1 MKLSGGGR
9 RRAEGGKKMTVSFE
23 VEGKVTGKGRPRV
36 TMHGTYTPANTR
48 HYEELVKLRY
58 KQACKLPP
66 AEGEVIVIIRA
77 YMTPAKS
84 LSTKKKAELMKDN
97 PMKKPDI
104 DNIAKIV
111 LDALNGVAWVDDK
124 QITTLHVFKQWD
136 ETEHLH
142 IWISRG
148 GEADA

>member
-1 MKLSGGGR
+1 
-9 RRAEGGKKMTVSFE
+9 MTVSFE
-23 VEGKVTGKGRPRV
+23 VEGEITGKGRPRV
-36 TMHGTYTPANTR
+36 TMHGTYTPAKTR

-66 AEGEVIVIIRA
+66 AEGEILITIIA
-77 YMTPAKS
+77 YMIPAKS
-84 LSTKKKAELMKDN
+84 LSKKKKAEIMMVH

-124 QITTLHVFKQWD
+124 QVTTLHVLKQWGN
-136 ETEHLH
+136 EEHLRVM
-142 IWISRG
+142 ISRG
-148 GEADA
+148 DEADA

>member
-1 MKLSGGGR
+1 
-9 RRAEGGKKMTVSFE
+9 MTVSFE

-66 AEGEVIVIIRA
+66 AEGEILITIIA
-77 YMTPAKS
+77 YMIPAKS
-84 LSTKKKAELMKDN
+84 LSKKKKAEIMMVH

-111 LDALNGVAWVDDK
+111 LDALNGVAWKDDK
-124 QITTLHVFKQWD
+124 QIATLHVFKQWG
-136 ETEHLH
+136 ETEHLD
-142 IWISRG
+142 IYIVRG
-148 GEADA
+148 DEADA